1 MDILK
6 RASALLANYT
16 SLFIILVAVL
26 AMYRPSLFAWVQSGH
41 VASIILGLIMLTM
54 GCTLSTDDFRT
65 LMQRPLDIFI
75 GSVAQYTIMPLLAWS
90 LSRLFGLNPFMSA
103 GLILVGCCPGGVSS
117 NIMSFLCHGDVAY
130 SVGMTTA
137 STLLAPFVTP
147 LLVYWLAGTS
157 IEVNAW
163 GMFENILVVTLI
175 PVCMG
180 CAFNYLLGKQHIF
193 QDLQKVMPGLS
204 VICLALIVG
213 GVIYSVYPQLQANGL
228 RLVLLTLAVVSL
240 HNGLGYV
247 LGYAVGRM
255 CGFATAKKRT
265 LSIEVGMQNA
275 GMATVLSGN
284 FMATPAL
291 VAANPLAA
299 LSLVPCALSCAYHSI
314 SGTLLAGL
322 YLLADKRSA
331 RKQEQRDAQCIAH
344 NDIRL

>member
-1 MDILK
+1 MEILK
-6 RASALLANYT
+6 RLSALLATYT
-16 SLFIILVAVL
+16 SPFIILVAVV
-26 AMYRPSLFAWVQSGH
+26 AMWHPGLFGWVQSGN
-41 VASIILGLIMLTM
+41 VASVILGLIMLTM
-54 GCTLSTDDFRT
+54 GCTLSTSDFRI

-90 LSRLFGLNPFMSA
+90 LSRLFGLDPYMSA

-137 STLLAPFVTP
+137 STLLAPFATP
-147 LLVYWLAGTS
+147 LLVYWLAGAS
-157 IEVNAW
+157 IEVNTL

-180 CAFNYLLGKQHIF
+180 CAFNYLLGRQAVF
-193 QDLQKVMPGLS
+193 QDLQRVMPGLS

-213 GVIYSVYPQLQANGL
+213 GVIYSVHPLLVQNGL
-228 RLVLLTLAVVSL
+228 HLVLLTLSVVFL
-240 HNGLGYV
+240 HNGLGYL
-247 LGYAVGRM
+247 LGYTTGRLF
-255 CGFATAKKRT
+255 GFSKAKKRT

-275 GMATVLSGN
+275 GMATVLSRN

-291 VAANPLAA
+291 IAANPMAA

-314 SGTLLAGL
+314 SGTILAGL
-322 YLLADKRSA
+322 FLAGDRHGSRQAGAQPREARS
-331 RKQEQRDAQCIAH
+331 
-344 NDIRL
+344 

>member
-1 MDILK
+1 MELLK
-6 RASALLANYT
+6 RASALLATYT
-16 SLFIILVAVL
+16 SPFIILVAVL
-26 AMYRPSLFAWVQSGH
+26 AMYCPSLFAWVQSGQ
-41 VASIILGLIMLTM
+41 VASVILGLIMLTM
-54 GCTLSTDDFRT
+54 GCTLSTDDFRI

-75 GSVAQYTIMPLLAWS
+75 GSIAQYTIMPLLAWS
-90 LSRLFGLNPFMSA
+90 LSRLFALDPFMSA

-147 LLVYWLAGTS
+147 LLVYQLAGTS

-180 CAFNYLLGKQHIF
+180 CAFNYLLGKRRMF
-193 QDLQKVMPGLS
+193 QDLQQVMPGLS

-213 GVIYSVYPQLQANGL
+213 GVIYSVYPQLQSNGL
-228 RLVLLTLAVVSL
+228 SLVLLTLAVVSL

-247 LGYAVGRM
+247 LGYAVGRL
-255 CGFATAKKRT
+255 CGFSTAKKRT

-291 VAANPLAA
+291 VATNPLAA

-322 YLLADKRSA
+322 YLLADKRQA
-331 RKQEQRDAQCIAH
+331 RKAHRPEAQHTAH
-344 NDIRL
+344 NNITH